1 MIFSTRVS
9 GRFLCG
15 AVLTLLMLSHSLST
29 AHAEPIGLIERYA
42 LAEDRQAVLDEL
54 IPGSVEFYY
63 YHCLHYQVSGQL
75 DLAEAKLQE
84 WENDKQAQNSPLL
97 VGIRDRQRL
106 LTYGTSPD
114 RTITYLRQR
123 LGIRLDHAARPIR
136 GQRQYPDT
144 LPAELLKVDALIDE
158 ALRSDKQLTRQ
169 GLQRLGERF
178 LNEQVA
184 GLPVDLAWLLNQVDG
199 PWMPRL
205 EELVILQLQ
214 QRRQQDR
221 RYGDLQAHN
230 WLTLEELRAV
240 AEAVP
245 QVAATD
251 AMVRETL
258 LRLRADDDTDIG
270 QLPAARHAYLER
282 VDQYVS
288 TLPATWNSLKASVLY
303 RLLEADMAAGTPDRD
318 RLMRYLKLPRNSP
331 VILPALRNDV
341 PSLANLNEDYT
352 QLALLPPI
360 GDETPLIRSYLELY
374 LRDADDSDAFA
385 GLIRADY
392 LNDVFAET
400 KLLAGI
406 GPADRWYRLL
416 TPAQQQQLKDRVE
429 LTLAPHNPPHSEP
442 QADSQLIVD
451 VKNVKELVVRI
462 YEINTQAYYRS
473 HTRPLNTDI
482 DLDGLVATH
491 QTRIEYDHP
500 SVQRHRETIALTQL
514 SGRGV
519 WVVDLLGGGRRTR
532 AMIRRGDLQYSMLP
546 TIDGMQFT
554 ILDEHRQPVTDGRML
569 IGSQEFLADDG
580 GAITIPL
587 SDQAL
592 SRRAILMDDQL
603 ATSVDIH
610 QPAESYTLQAAML
623 LNEQQLLP
631 GRTAELAVRPRI
643 TLNGTPVSV
652 SLLQEVALRI
662 TSTDLE
668 GIQSTKRIDAFE
680 LHDTAEATAMFRVPA
695 RLRSLE
701 VQLTGYV
708 ERLSDGR
715 RADLSVSQSWDV
727 NGANAT
733 THTVDA
739 FLTRDG
745 DNWIVE
751 ARGKNGEAVASL
763 PITLSLQSLVRNRAI
778 EQTLQTNDAGQI
790 RLGSLPG
797 ISLLRFGIAGG
808 TMHQRDLVTDRA
820 TWPAQLHGVVGAPQ
834 RLAIESEEPAGEHA
848 TEPRFT
854 LFELRGDRPLK
865 DVSDQ
870 LQRVDGQLQFTP
882 AVAGNFRL
890 LDTHRN
896 RQVSL
901 AITAGQTHNG
911 VAVGTIRQLQIRR
924 RDSIGIASLQRD
936 ETGVHLQLS
945 GDAAAAHVH
954 VVASRYL
961 PRRQAL
967 SQLALPSL
975 EAPQSRF
982 MQWLQN
988 AYISDMKLGEE
999 YEYVLRRQYA
1009 KKYPGVMLPQPSLL
1023 LNPWETEETQN
1034 ESQSAMA
1041 GDAPMAAAQAPA
1053 PGMTRGGNAKHEADQ
1068 AAPSS
1073 PSYDFLANG
1082 GGVAINLTADADGQ
1096 VHIPAAL
1103 LAEWPVVQIVVMDP
1117 ATQIQR
1123 TLFGE
1128 SSKLQT
1134 RDLRLT
1140 QALAAERPL
1149 AFDRGVLIA
1158 SPTAP
1163 LQLADLGS
1171 AQLQV
1176 YATVRDLMTL
1186 YITLSPDG
1194 RLAQFRELGAW
1205 HTLSDDA
1212 KRETYGR
1219 LACHEVH
1226 AFLYMQDR
1234 PFFDAVVRPYLEFK
1248 KEKQLIDD
1256 WLLGRDLTPWTEPWR
1271 YAKLNA
1277 VERAVL
1283 ARHVPAA
1290 RESILRDLREQVA
1303 LQKDDP
1309 DQLRRAIDS
1318 GLSRRGLEEKSAAD
1332 FAVDG
1337 LMLQDERLAESESLA
1352 LGAIAESRDRESQR
1366 QLSMGD
1372 KFFGGAM
1379 GGMGGGGERYL
1390 KRRSSHQAGKFFQQL
1405 DSTKQWAESQWDHV
1419 RTAAADASLIAVDA
1433 FWLDYAAGETDAT
1446 LSQHLLSP
1454 TANRHAALA
1463 ALALC
1468 GLPLQ
1473 SGDVGL
1479 PENNDG
1485 PYAPEHAVA
1494 VITKRLISLEGVD
1507 GEASLLV
1514 GQRFERI
1521 DAAPPTD
1528 EDAEVQVAPDEFLT
1542 QTGYLGQIVITN
1554 PTPLPRTVDVFWQI
1568 PQGALPLA
1576 GSLATDSVTIRLEPF
1591 AVQRREYR
1599 FYFPAA
1605 GRFPHYPV
1613 CVSHDGQAV
1622 ARGAE
1627 RTFVVV
1633 QTPTKTDEKSWASI
1647 ARDGSAQQIEQFLQT
1662 ANLHQLNL
1670 QEVQHRLQD
1679 RAVYDVV
1686 VAALDSAKLWNA
1698 DLQAYAFHHRDLAG
1712 MQKYLSQ
1719 RDDLV
1724 QSAGPVL
1731 NSELLQI
1738 EPIERAFYE
1747 HLEYAPLVR
1756 ARIHPLREQPEIL
1769 NDKYLQQYRQFMQVL
1784 AHQTKPSTA
1793 QQLALCYYLLIQNRI
1808 EAALDRFQTVA
1819 EAPSEM
1825 QLQRDYLAAY
1835 LALHRGDLN
1844 TAGEIA
1850 QARAAHP
1857 VPRWRERFA
1866 ELATHL
1872 QQFRD
1877 LNAGTELVSEKPSG
1891 QAVAPAAA
1899 DLAIIDRQRRQADAA
1914 HQQPSI
1920 QLASEG
1926 RQIRITHRNTQQA
1939 TVNLYGVDLE
1949 LLFSKTPFVRD
1960 DLGRMATVRPSLRKT
1975 IRLSGDGTSVY
1986 EIDAQL
1992 AEQTLL
1998 VEVVSGPA
2006 RSTTLY
2012 YGGSVATYVSES
2024 FGQLQ
2029 VSDQRTRQPLAAA
2042 YVKVYSRS
2050 GNGEVKFYKD
2060 GYTDLRGRF
2069 DYASLSA
2076 PELDGVERF
2085 AILVLDPERGASV
2098 HDVAPPIR

>member
-1 MIFSTRVS
+1 
-9 GRFLCG
+9 
-15 AVLTLLMLSHSLST
+15 MLSHSLST

-42 LAEDRQAVLDEL
+42 LAEDRQAILDEL
-54 IPGSVEFYY
+54 IPGSVEYYY

-84 WENDKQAQNSPLL
+84 WENDKRVRNNSLL
-97 VGIRDRQRL
+97 VAIRDRQRL
-106 LTYGTSPD
+106 LTYGNSPD

-123 LGIRLDHAARPIR
+123 LGLRLDHAPRPIR

-144 LPAELLKVDALIDE
+144 LPADLLNVDALIDE
-158 ALRSDKQLTRQ
+158 ALRSDKRLTRQ

-178 LNEQVA
+178 LNNQVA

-205 EELVILQLQ
+205 DELVIQQLQ

-221 RYGDLQAHN
+221 RFGDLKAHQ
-230 WLTLEELRAV
+230 WLTLPELRAV
-240 AEAVP
+240 AEAIP
-245 QVAATD
+245 QVAGSD

-270 QLPAARHAYLER
+270 QLPAARHAYLQR

-303 RLLEADMAAGTPDRD
+303 RLLEADLAAGTPDRQ
-318 RLMRYLKLPRNSP
+318 RFMRYLKLPRNSP
-331 VILPALRNDV
+331 VILPELRRNV

-360 GDETPLIRSYLELY
+360 RDETPLVRSYLELY
-374 LRDADDSDAFA
+374 LRDAEDSDAFA

-406 GPADRWYRLL
+406 GAADRWYRLL
-416 TPAQQQQLKDRVE
+416 DPAQQQQLKDRVE
-429 LTLAPHNPPHSEP
+429 LTLAPHNPPHSDP
-442 QADSQLIVD
+442 QSASELIVD

-462 YEINTQAYYRS
+462 YEINTLAYYRNHS
-473 HTRPLNTDI
+473 HPLNTDI

-491 QTRIEYDHP
+491 QTRIQYDHP
-500 SVQRHRETIALTQL
+500 SVQRHRETIELTQL

-532 AMIRRGDLQYSMLP
+532 AMIRRGDLQYSMRQ
-546 TIDGMQFT
+546 TIDGVEYT
-554 ILDEHRQPVTDGRML
+554 IVDEHRDPVTDGRML
-569 IGSQEFLADDG
+569 IGSQEFVADDS
-580 GAITIPL
+580 GAITIPMA
-587 SDQAL
+587 DQPL
-592 SRRAILMDDQL
+592 TRHAILMDDQL
-603 ATSVDIH
+603 ATAVTMQ
-610 QPAESYTLQAAML
+610 QPAETYSLQAAML

-631 GRTAELAVRPRI
+631 GRMAELAVRPRL
-643 TLNGTPVSV
+643 TMNGEPVSV
-652 SLLQEVALRI
+652 SLLQDVALTI
-662 TSTDLE
+662 TSTDLD
-668 GIQSTKRIDAFE
+668 GIQSTKRIEDFKLRDA
-680 LHDTAEATAMFRVPA
+680 AEATTAFRVPA
-695 RLRSLE
+695 RLQQLH
-701 VQLTGYV
+701 VQMTGYV
-708 ERLSDGR
+708 ERLSNGR
-715 RADLSVSQSWDV
+715 RQSLSVGDSWSV
-727 NGANAT
+727 NGIQQT
-733 THTVDA
+733 THTLDA

-745 DNWIVE
+745 EDWIVE
-751 ARGKNGEAVASL
+751 ARGKNGEAVASAA
-763 PITLSLQSLVRNRAI
+763 ITLSLQTSLRNRAI
-778 EQTLQTNDAGQI
+778 EQTLQTNDAGRV

-797 ISLLRFGIAGG
+797 IPQIRFGIAGG
-808 TMHQRDLVTDRA
+808 PQHQRNLVLHRA
-820 TWPAQLHGVVGAPQ
+820 TWPAQLHGVVNQPQ
-834 RLAIESEEPAGEHA
+834 RLAIENAAQQQGR
-848 TEPRFT
+848 RFK

-865 DVSDQ
+865 NISDQ
-870 LQRVDGQLQFTP
+870 LQHVDGQLQFTP
-882 AVAGNFRL
+882 QTAGNFRL
-890 LDTHRN
+890 LDTLRN
-896 RQVSL
+896 RHVSL
-901 AITAGQTHNG
+901 AITAGETHNG
-911 VAVGTIRQLQIRR
+911 VAVGKIRQLEIRR
-924 RDSIGIASLQRD
+924 RDPLGIASLQRD
-936 ETGVHLQLS
+936 ETGVRLQLS
-945 GDAAAAHVH
+945 GAAAAAHVH

-975 EAPQSRF
+975 SAPESRF

-1009 KKYPGVMLPQPSLL
+1009 RKYPGVMLPQPSLL
-1023 LNPWETEETQN
+1023 LNPWETEETKN
-1034 ESQSAMA
+1034 ESQAAMG
-1041 GDAPMAAAQAPA
+1041 GDAPMAAEQAPA
-1053 PGMTRGGNAKHEADQ
+1053 AGRARGGAAKKDAGS
-1068 AAPSS
+1068 AASSS

-1096 VHIPAAL
+1096 VLIPAAL
-1103 LAEWPVVQIVVMDP
+1103 LDEWPIVQVVVMDP
-1117 ATQIQR
+1117 ATQIQH
-1123 TLFGE
+1123 TLFGKAD
-1128 SSKLQT
+1128 KLET
-1134 RDLRLT
+1134 RDLRLAN
-1140 QALAAERPL
+1140 ALAADRPL

-1176 YATVRDLMTL
+1176 YATVRDLLTL
-1186 YITLSPDG
+1186 YTTLSPDS
-1194 RLAQFRELGAW
+1194 RLSHFRELGAW
-1205 HTLSDDA
+1205 HTLGDEA
-1212 KRETYGR
+1212 KREAYGR

-1226 AFLYMQDR
+1226 MFLYMQDR

-1256 WLLGRDLTPWTEPWR
+1256 WLLGLELTAWTEPWR
-1271 YAKLNA
+1271 YATLNA
-1277 VERAVL
+1277 VERAIL

-1290 RESILRDLREQVA
+1290 RDSILRDLREQVA

-1318 GLSRRGLEEKSAAD
+1318 GLSRRLLEQKASTLSVNGLLREK
-1332 FAVDG
+1332 
-1337 LMLQDERLAESESLA
+1337 ERLSESEALDFKMLDDDMDGAAELSL
-1352 LGAIAESRDRESQR
+1352 GDRY
-1366 QLSMGD
+1366 
-1372 KFFGGAM
+1372 FGGGM
-1379 GGMGGGGERYL
+1379 GGGGGERYL
-1390 KRRSSHQAGKFFQQL
+1390 KRRGRRQAGSFFQQL

-1419 RTAAADASLIAVDA
+1419 RTAAAGADLIAVDA
-1433 FWLDYAAGETDAT
+1433 FWLDYASGQQNAT

-1454 TANRHAALA
+1454 TENRHAALA

-1473 SGDVGL
+1473 SGDVSL

-1485 PYAPEHAVA
+1485 DYAPEHPVA
-1494 VITKRLISLEGVD
+1494 VITKRLISLEAVE

-1521 DAAPPTD
+1521 DAAPPED

-1568 PQGALPLA
+1568 PEGALPLA

-1591 AVQRREYR
+1591 AVERREYQ

-1605 GRFPHYPV
+1605 GQFPHYPV

-1633 QTPTKTDEKSWASI
+1633 DTPTKTDEKSWQSI
-1647 ARDGSAQQIEQFLQT
+1647 ARDGSAQQIQAFLKT

-1670 QEVQHRLQD
+1670 QEVQHRMRD

-1686 VAALDSAKLWNA
+1686 IAALDSAKLWNA
-1698 DLQAYAFHHRDLAG
+1698 ELQAYAFHHRDLDG
-1712 MQKYLSQ
+1712 MQTYLSQ
-1719 RDDLV
+1719 RDDIV

-1731 NSELLQI
+1731 NSQLLQV

-1769 NDKYLQQYRQFMQVL
+1769 NDKYLHQYRQFMQVL
-1784 AHQTKPSTA
+1784 AHQSAPSTD

-1808 EAALDRFQTVA
+1808 EAALDRFQSVA
-1819 EAPSEM
+1819 EAPTEM

-1844 TAGEIA
+1844 AAAEIA

-1866 ELATHL
+1866 ELGNHL

-1877 LNAGTELVSEKPSG
+1877 LTAGTELVSDKPAADSD
-1891 QAVAPAAA
+1891 AVAEAAA
-1899 DLAIIDRQRRQADAA
+1899 DLAILDRQRRQADAA
-1914 HQQPSI
+1914 QQQPSI
-1920 QLASEG
+1920 QLTSEG
-1926 RQIRITHRNTQQA
+1926 RRIRIAHRNAQQA

-1986 EIDAQL
+1986 EIDAAL

-2012 YGGSVATYVSES
+2012 YGGSVATYVSEG

-2029 VSDQRTRQPLAAA
+2029 VSDQRTRQPIAAA

-2050 GNGEVKFYKD
+2050 ANGEVKFYKD

-2076 PELDGVERF
+2076 PELDGVQRF

-2098 HDVAPPIR
+2098 HDVAPPTR